1 MEPLK
6 ESDLKPDKDAPA
18 PPRVRFGEVGYLGLR
33 ATAKRVLEEAN
44 VKLRFPY
51 WLREVEEMRKDPSV
65 AVAIQ
70 LYRMMIGRVK
80 WRVEPPVGATD
91 KQKERAKAVQSMMD
105 DMEHSWS
112 SFINEVTTM
121 IEYGFCINEKV
132 YKRRTKET
140 SKYNDNLV
148 GWKKLPI
155 RSQSTVRGWKFAPDG
170 RGVEGVYQSLFN
182 LTNMGVLADD
192 NPSLVSMGVS
202 GSVIE
207 IPRNKFLLF
216 NCDTRNGNPEGHAP
230 LKSSWLSYQY
240 KKAVQE
246 QEFSGLTRE
255 LGGIPV
261 ASIPARYM
269 SPDASP
275 EEKAIYDY
283 YMAVVRNIHHNQQS
297 GLVMPS
303 ETDPDSKQP
312 LFKFELLKSQGSKAY
327 DTSAIIA
334 RYDSQILISMFADLL
349 QLGNNSM
356 GSFALASSKS
366 NLIAM
371 AIEYRLKEIR
381 DVLNFDLIPQTF
393 RLNGWDD
400 KDYPTFEFGD
410 LDEVDIGE
418 FASAIQ
424 RLSATNSIEK
434 DRSFYNLTRTKVG
447 LQAYPEDDP
456 VHDEFLAAE
465 ATSRSGDSFNTPSGG
480 LEGTRKSL
488 SGDDKSV
495 SNLEND

>member
-1 MEPLK
+1 
-6 ESDLKPDKDAPA
+6 
-18 PPRVRFGEVGYLGLR
+18 
-33 ATAKRVLEEAN
+33 
-44 VKLRFPY
+44 
-51 WLREVEEMRKDPSV
+51 
-65 AVAIQ
+65 
-70 LYRMMIGRVK
+70 
-80 WRVEPPVGATD
+80 
-91 KQKERAKAVQSMMD
+91 
-105 DMEHSWS
+105 
-112 SFINEVTTM
+112 
-121 IEYGFCINEKV
+121 
-132 YKRRTKET
+132 
-140 SKYNDNLV
+140 
-148 GWKKLPI
+148 
-155 RSQSTVRGWKFAPDG
+155 
-170 RGVEGVYQSLFN
+170 
-182 LTNMGVLADD
+182 
-192 NPSLVSMGVS
+192 
-202 GSVIE
+202 
-207 IPRNKFLLF
+207 
-216 NCDTRNGNPEGHAP
+216 
-230 LKSSWLSYQY
+230 
-240 KKAVQE
+240 
-246 QEFSGLTRE
+246 
-255 LGGIPV
+255 
-261 ASIPARYM
+261 M

-312 LFKFELLKSQGSKAY
+312 LFKFELLKSQGIKAY

-334 RYDSQILISMFADLL
+334 RYDTQILISMFADLL

-434 DRSFYNLTRTKVG
+434 DRAFYNLTRTKVG

-465 ATSRSGDSFNTPSGG
+465 ATSRSGDSFDTPSGG

>member
-1 MEPLK
+1 
-6 ESDLKPDKDAPA
+6 
-18 PPRVRFGEVGYLGLR
+18 
-33 ATAKRVLEEAN
+33 
-44 VKLRFPY
+44 
-51 WLREVEEMRKDPSV
+51 
-65 AVAIQ
+65 
-70 LYRMMIGRVK
+70 
-80 WRVEPPVGATD
+80 
-91 KQKERAKAVQSMMD
+91 
-105 DMEHSWS
+105 
-112 SFINEVTTM
+112 
-121 IEYGFCINEKV
+121 
-132 YKRRTKET
+132 
-140 SKYNDNLV
+140 
-148 GWKKLPI
+148 
-155 RSQSTVRGWKFAPDG
+155 
-170 RGVEGVYQSLFN
+170 
-182 LTNMGVLADD
+182 
-192 NPSLVSMGVS
+192 
-202 GSVIE
+202 
-207 IPRNKFLLF
+207 
-216 NCDTRNGNPEGHAP
+216 
-230 LKSSWLSYQY
+230 
-240 KKAVQE
+240 
-246 QEFSGLTRE
+246 
-255 LGGIPV
+255 
-261 ASIPARYM
+261 
-269 SPDASP
+269 
-275 EEKAIYDY
+275 
-283 YMAVVRNIHHNQQS
+283 
-297 GLVMPS
+297 MPS

-334 RYDSQILISMFADLL
+334 RYDTQILISMFADLL

-434 DRSFYNLTRTKVG
+434 DRAFYNLTRTKVG